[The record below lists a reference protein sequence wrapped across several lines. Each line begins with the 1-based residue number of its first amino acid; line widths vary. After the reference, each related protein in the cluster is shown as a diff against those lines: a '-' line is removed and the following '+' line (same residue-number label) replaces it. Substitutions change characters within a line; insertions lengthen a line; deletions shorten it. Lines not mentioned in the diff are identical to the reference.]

1 MTEPKV
7 PKESAIVEQP
17 TPEIVTEPHSKA
29 EEMKRETEELMTA
42 INRMV
47 QSELQA
53 AGEFTQ
59 EAYINAVRNAKQT
72 IEQFRLIDKD
82 QLENSMNQFET
93 DAEQNLEGIVKDLT
107 DFSDRISEAAKAAWE
122 ILTASEDSNNK

>member
-1 MTEPKV
+1 MNEPQV
-7 PKESAIVEQP
+7 PKESAIVEQSN
-17 TPEIVTEPHSKA
+17 PEIVPETPSKP
-29 EEMKRETEELMTA
+29 EEMKQETEELVAA

-47 QSELQA
+47 QAELQA
-53 AGEFTQ
+53 AEDFTE

-93 DAEQNLEGIVKDLT
+93 DAKQNLEGMVKEIA
-107 DFSDRISEAAKAAWE
+107 DFGDRISKAAQAAWE
-122 ILTASEDSNNK
+122 VLTAPRDSQ